1 MSWSALTLVGGMV
14 VLCAVAKHFG
24 LVGMGAS

>member
-1 MSWSALTLVGGMV
+1 MSWSALALVGGTV
-14 VLCAVAKHFG
+14 VFWAVAKHFG